1 MISSDVFKEYIKN
14 RLNMILSFNKKA
26 KSSIKFGMNHTI
38 KVLEKSMCSDLNSN
52 PPLIFIFYDEN
63 LDNLYDL
70 LVLKATKA
78 RIYFLDYSF
87 LSDFLEIFKIRR
99 LLSFSIVNNDS
110 VNQVYSDIIDKLK
123 PFEVN
128 SESLKKL
135 FDKDKIMN
143 VISSERA
150 EKEKKEKKTR

>member
-1 MISSDVFKEYIKN
+1 
-14 RLNMILSFNKKA
+14 MILSFNKKA
-26 KSSIKFGMNHTI
+26 KSSLKYGMNHTI
-38 KVLEKSMCSDLNSN
+38 KILEKSMNSN
-52 PPLIFIFYDEN
+52 IDANNPLIFIFYDEN

-99 LLSFSIVNNDS
+99 LLSFSIVNNES
-110 VNQVYSDIIDKLK
+110 VNQVYNDIIDKLK
-123 PFEVN
+123 PFEVT
-128 SESLKKL
+128 SGSLKKL

-150 EKEKKEKKTR
+150 EKDKKEKKTK